1 MEENKNIKAIIFDL
15 GDVIVNLDF
24 SKFYKEIISPS
35 PLNKPE
41 APLMMEFFR
50 NSDLYHQGKMSNE
63 EFYHMACDLL
73 QVNSCV
79 INEKEFFKA
88 FNSIISGINTDVVS
102 LIKELASLSEFKL
115 IALSNVNESH
125 WNYLKKKDFDF
136 MKYFDEMILSH
147 EVQTIK
153 PDQEIFQIAIEKAN
167 CKPQEIVFIDDG
179 LNNIKVAKDLG
190 IIGIHFTNVSN
201 LRNEFKK
208 LNIL

>member
-1 MEENKNIKAIIFDL
+1 MEKNKSIKTIIFDL
-15 GDVIVNLDF
+15 GDVVVNLDF

-88 FNSIISGINTDVVS
+88 FNSIISGINNDVVN
-102 LIKELASLSEFKL
+102 LIKELASLGKFKL

-153 PDQEIFQIAIEKAN
+153 PEQEIFQIAIEKAN
-167 CKPQEIVFIDDG
+167 CKPQEIVFVDDG

-190 IIGIHFTNVSN
+190 IVGIHFTDVSN
-201 LRNEFKK
+201 LKEEFKK